1 MDFSGGICHLPRSF
15 VALVNVLPSLIQSAS
30 ATPNPSVSGLLWA
43 VVGLAVVA
51 FVAVEAAV
59 VWQALRHPPA
69 QASRR
74 RVIEIAWLAT
84 PAVILLAL
92 LVWSGVV
99 LGSDVR
105 SAPAK
110 PDLTIAIDGRMF
122 VWNIHYAGDRLSLNQ
137 LHLPVG
143 KVARIDLTSDDV
155 VHGFWIPQFRVKQ
168 QAKPGQTVT
177 IYLQPMETGDFNIV
191 CAELCGNSHYAMRGF
206 VHVES
211 QEDFDRWLA
220 TQEPG
225 A

>member
-1 MDFSGGICHLPRSF
+1 M
-15 VALVNVLPSLIQSAS
+15 NVLPGLIQSAN
-30 ATPNPSVSGLLWA
+30 ATPNPSVSGTLWTIVGLSIAAFA
-43 VVGLAVVA
+43 VVEVLVVR
-51 FVAVEAAV
+51 
-59 VWQALRHPPA
+59 QALRHPPA
-69 QASRR
+69 QPSRR
-74 RVIEIAWLAT
+74 RAIEIAWLAT

-92 LVWSGVV
+92 VVWSGVV

-122 VWNIHYAGDRLSLNQ
+122 VWNIHYPGPTGDKLTLNQ

-168 QAKPGQTVT
+168 KATPGQTVT
-177 IYLQPMETGDFNIV
+177 LYLQPMQTGDFNIV

-220 TQEPG
+220 SQEPG
-225 A
+225 T